1 MTVMAEL
8 SNKLLAT
15 LVVIAM
21 VISVFGTIASLSK
34 LGEMSPLITGAGT
47 TGSVNLSVESL
58 ASINFSFQTGSVLGR
73 PGNISWGSG
82 SVSTGQSYANLTT
95 RGTTTN
101 WNGTPVT
108 GALSLENTGNIGV
121 KLVLTSTN
129 GSAGT
134 FLGGTN
140 PIYRLNISE
149 NEVNSCNNDS
159 TTTPYDHEQAGLNGS
174 FFSTAVFN
182 VNASRTVCGNFS
194 FQATKDEILIGFYV
208 GLPSDAGSGVHQDII
223 GATITAAS

>member
-1 MTVMAEL
+1 MAEL

-129 GSAGT
+129 GSAAT

-159 TTTPYDHEQAGLNGS
+159 TTTPYDHQQAGLNGS

-194 FQATKDEILIGFYV
+194 FQATIDEILIGFYV
-208 GLPSDAGSGVHQDII
+208 GLPSDAGAGVHQDII

>member
-1 MTVMAEL
+1 MAEL

-21 VISVFGTIASLSK
+21 GISVFGTIASLSK

-129 GSAGT
+129 GSAAT

-159 TTTPYDHEQAGLNGS
+159 TTTPYDHQQAGLNGS

-194 FQATKDEILIGFYV
+194 FQATIDEILIGFYV

-223 GATITAAS
+223 GATIAAAS